1 VDASW
6 EATQYEKVY
15 SWLREQIGDAILVP
29 GERLAGERKLAETLG
44 VSRETVR
51 QGLRLAEDAG
61 LIVRVPARGTFVAE
75 PRIRQ
80 DLGQMQSFDLTV
92 RGINLTP
99 MYTSVVVGSER
110 AGAAVSSAL
119 GVSPGDT
126 IMTVDAVGSGDGKP
140 LAYYRSS
147 IPEHVAAR
155 LPADADWRSA
165 ATYQV
170 IAAALGLDTLSVR
183 QRWEALPLP
192 DDVAGTL
199 GAAGSTPAFR
209 STSVFATSD
218 FAPVEMRIGWYP
230 GSRYEFTI
238 TRTIEF

>member
-1 VDASW
+1 MDASW
-6 EATQYEKVY
+6 EAPHYEKVY
-15 SWLREQIGDAILVP
+15 SWLREQIGDGRLVP
-29 GERLAGERKLAETLG
+29 GERLVGERKLAATLG

-110 AGAAVSSAL
+110 AGAAASVAL
-119 GVSPGDT
+119 GVRPGDT
-126 IMTVDAVGSGDGKP
+126 IMTVDAVGSGDGRP

-147 IPEHVAAR
+147 IPANVAAQ

-170 IAAALGLDTLSVR
+170 IAAALGLDALSVR

-192 DDVAGTL
+192 DDVADTL
-199 GAAGSTPAFR
+199 GAAGAAPAFR
-209 STSVFATSD
+209 STSVFATSEGT
-218 FAPVEMRIGWYP
+218 PVEMRMGWYP
-230 GSRYEFTI
+230 GNRYEFTI
-238 TRTIEF
+238 TRDIDL